1 MLLVYT
7 HKITPRLTY
16 VFKHIC
22 ARMLGIPVGFTTKV
36 EEVVAHDG
44 PKLSYTHKQLGNEL
58 HIKSSE
64 LLFEQGIMDA
74 QIKVGDW
81 DGIPA
86 FFTTSEASIVPYD
99 IFAASF
105 YLLSRYEEYLPHVKD
120 ELGRYPATESIAY
133 AHKFLEI
140 PIVDLWVQRF
150 RHVLQTAYPDT
161 EFTIQKMQSKVVVQV
176 AQAFAYKK
184 LGFLRTVAGFWADF
198 FKFRL
203 KRNYI
208 RINVLLGLR
217 KDPSD
222 TFTWLTNIQKQSTIP
237 FQYFFELGDFSQ
249 ESRNIKY
256 SKTTFQSLIKMVGD
270 YSRVGL
276 LISPS
281 AGKQMDQ
288 LKIEKGRL
296 EGIVN
301 RSLKSVQVAHKLLHL
316 PETYRYSIDQ
326 EVTEDYSMAY
336 AKQPGFRA
344 GTCTPFLFYDLDYEI
359 QTPLLLY
366 PLCIEDH
373 HIVDGSRGIVDTVAF
388 EALRERVQAVEG
400 TFIVGFSNTSFTNI
414 QSKQLFKKI
423 TLDEIE

>member
-22 ARMLGIPVGFTTKV
+22 VRMLGIPVGFTTKV

-44 PKLSYTHKQLGNEL
+44 PKLSYTQKQLGNEL

-64 LLFEQGIMDA
+64 ILFEQGIMDA
-74 QIKVGDW
+74 QIKMGDW
-81 DGIPA
+81 EGIPA
-86 FFTTSEASIVPYD
+86 FFATSEASVLPFD

-120 ELGRYPATESIAY
+120 EEGRYPATESLAY
-133 AHKFLEI
+133 THKFLDT
-140 PIVDLWVQRF
+140 PIIDLWVQRL
-150 RHVLQTAYPDT
+150 RLALQTAYPDVT
-161 EFTIQKMQSKVVVQV
+161 FVAPQMKSMVLIQV
-176 AQAFAYKK
+176 AQAFAFKK
-184 LGFLRTVAGFWADF
+184 LGFLRTVAGFWSDF

-203 KRNYI
+203 KRNFT

-222 TFTWLTNIQKQSTIP
+222 TFTWLNNVQKQSDIP

-249 ESRNIKY
+249 ESRNIKH
-256 SKTTFQSLIKMVGD
+256 SKSTFQSLIKMVGD

-276 LISPS
+276 LISEL
-281 AGKQMDQ
+281 AGKQLDQ
-288 LKIEKGRL
+288 LKVEKSRL

-301 RSLKSVQVAHKLLHL
+301 RSLKSVQVAQKLIQL
-316 PETYRYSIDQ
+316 PDTYRNSIDQ

-336 AKQPGFRA
+336 AKRPGFRA

-366 PLCIEDH
+366 PLCIEDQ
-373 HIVDGSRGIVDTVAF
+373 HIVDGNRGIVDTVTF
-388 EALRERVQAVEG
+388 ETLRSKVRQVGGV
-400 TFIVGFSNTSFTNI
+400 FIVGFSNTSFTNM
-414 QSKQLFKKI
+414 QSRELFKKI
-423 TLDEIE
+423 VFHETN

>member
-22 ARMLGIPVGFTTKV
+22 GRMLGMSVGFTNKV

-44 PKLSYTHKQLGNEL
+44 PKLSYTHKRLGNEL

-74 QIKVGDW
+74 QIKMGDW
-81 DGIPA
+81 EGIPA
-86 FFTTSEASIVPYD
+86 FFTTSEASVLPYD

-120 ELGRYPATESIAY
+120 DLGRYPATESLAY
-133 AHKFLEI
+133 AHKFLDT
-140 PIVDLWVQRF
+140 PIIDVWVQRF
-150 RHVLQTAYPDT
+150 RLALQIAYPDAV
-161 EFTIQKMQSKVVVQV
+161 FTVPKMKSMVLIEV
-176 AQAFAYKK
+176 AQAFAFKK
-184 LGFLRTVAGFWADF
+184 LGFLRTVAGFWTDF

-203 KRNYI
+203 KRNFT
-208 RINVLLGLR
+208 RFNVLLGLR

-222 TFTWLTNIQKQSTIP
+222 TFTWLNNVQKQSAIP

-256 SKTTFQSLIKMVGD
+256 SKATFQSLIKMVGD

-276 LISPS
+276 LISQL
-281 AGKQMDQ
+281 AGKQIDQ
-288 LKIEKGRL
+288 LKVEKGRL

-301 RSLKSVQVAHKLLHL
+301 RNLKSVQVAHKLLQL
-316 PETYRYSIDQ
+316 PDTYRNSIDQ
-326 EVTEDYSMAY
+326 EITEDYSMAY
-336 AKQPGFRA
+336 AKRPGFRA

-373 HIVDGSRGIVDTVAF
+373 QIVDGSRGIVDTLTF
-388 EALRERVQAVEG
+388 EALRTKVRAVG
-400 TFIVGFSNTSFTNI
+400 GVFVVGFSNTSFTNM
-414 QSKQLFKKI
+414 QSKELFKKI
-423 TLDEIE
+423 VFHEAD